1 MESSRYFNFPIQ
13 MMQGVLEG
21 WKDKKE
27 FLKDVLYFHIQN
39 HADKLEDLNE
49 YEETEAQ
56 RFKRSADFWGVEMQ
70 GCVESRCQRGESLL
84 CEFEDAKVYVGIS
97 TDVFWNFYNENK
109 TDFEWECLFAFLA
122 LKSIIGNKTYCKSN
136 NGLLY
141 ARMSGSESVNNDS
154 ITLTRFHRDKIIC
167 ELENNWGLKYYSR
180 YTKGFYFGFDIGIND
195 LVFEAEKRRKS
206 TKEKLRNDEKKKALA
221 EALKRL
227 GSTPP

>member
-1 MESSRYFNFPIQ
+1 

-97 TDVFWNFYNENK
+97 TDIFWSFYNSDK
-109 TDFEWECLFAFLA
+109 SQFEWECLVAFLA
-122 LKSIIGNKTYCKSN
+122 LKSILGKKTYCKSN

-206 TKEKLRNDEKKKALA
+206 TKEKLRNDEKKKALV

-227 GSTPP
+227 DSTPP

>member
-1 MESSRYFNFPIQ
+1 MAKYFNFPIE

-56 RFKRSADFWGVEMQ
+56 RFKRSAEFWGVEMQ

-97 TDVFWNFYNENK
+97 TDVFWNFYNSNK
-109 TDFEWECLFAFLA
+109 SQFEWECLVAFLA
-122 LKSIIGNKTYCKSN
+122 LKSILGKKTYCKSN
-136 NGLLY
+136 NALLY
-141 ARMSGSESVNNDS
+141 ARMSGNESSKDEHS
-154 ITLTRFHRDKIIC
+154 ITFTEYHRNKIIFK
-167 ELENNWGLKYYSR
+167 LETEWNVKYYSR
-180 YTKGFYFGFDIGIND
+180 YTRGFYFGIDTTLKELIF
-195 LVFEAEKRRKS
+195 FAEEKRDKM
-206 TKEKLRNDEKKKALA
+206 KATELKNSKA
-221 EALKRL
+221 EILKTYQNAKR
-227 GSTPP
+227 